1 MNEDNDGSA
10 TFIKWNLKA
19 GDARGENGH
28 VTIMFVALCAWQS
41 WTNHGKSPCR
51 PLKNRRILGDMKITQ
66 IITVLALTSLALTG
80 CAATSESSIGSDS
93 GGYPSVE
100 GQVDDLGSP
109 EGISSRPDAAVITTA
124 SVFLTDEDP
133 TAAAEDIRELAAAA
147 GGKIDGRSVQSDP
160 DGRTTYVSLTVRIPS
175 AAIDGFLADL
185 DDVATVQ
192 NLSQNSQD
200 VTLIVTDYEARIA
213 ALESSIARFLALE
226 KAAQSTQDLIEIES
240 ALAERQAQLEQLQ
253 SEMRYY
259 SDQIALSTVQI
270 DIGLPESATDPIPDD
285 FWGGIV
291 AGWKGLVAFFTG
303 TLVAFGFAIPWLPV
317 IGAIGFAG
325 WWVARRFGRRRT
337 AKPVAKKPTA
347 TR

>member
-1 MNEDNDGSA
+1 
-10 TFIKWNLKA
+10 
-19 GDARGENGH
+19 
-28 VTIMFVALCAWQS
+28 
-41 WTNHGKSPCR
+41 
-51 PLKNRRILGDMKITQ
+51 MKITHLV
-66 IITVLALTSLALTG
+66 TVLALTSLALTG
-80 CAATSESSIGSDS
+80 CASTTESSIGSDA

-100 GQVDDLGSP
+100 GPKDESGLSDGLASLP
-109 EGISSRPDAAVITTA
+109 DSSVITTA
-124 SVFLTDEDP
+124 SAFLTDEDP
-133 TAAAEDIRELAAAA
+133 SAVADEIRDLAGAA

-160 DGRTTYVSLTVRIPS
+160 DGRTNYVSLTVRIPS
-175 AAIDGFLADL
+175 GALDGFLTDL
-185 DDVATVQ
+185 DGVATVQ

-200 VTLIVTDYEARIA
+200 VTLIVTDYEARIS

-226 KAAQSTQDLIEIES
+226 SVAKSTQDLIEIES

-270 DIGLPESATDPIPDD
+270 DIGLPQSATDPIPDD

-303 TLVAFGFAIPWLPV
+303 TLIAFGFAIPWLPV
-317 IGAIGFAG
+317 IGALGFAG

-337 AKPVAKKPTA
+337 AKPATTKPSAK
-347 TR
+347 R